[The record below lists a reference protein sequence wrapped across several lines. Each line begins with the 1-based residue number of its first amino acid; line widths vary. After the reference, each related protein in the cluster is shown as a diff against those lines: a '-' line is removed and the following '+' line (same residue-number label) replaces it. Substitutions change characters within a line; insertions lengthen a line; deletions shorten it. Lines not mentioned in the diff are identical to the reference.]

1 MAEKVGQQVERSF
14 NESATAVS
22 LRGNCLETLRTVPS
36 ESVRLVVTSPPY
48 NIGKDYEEILPL
60 EEYLEFQR
68 RVISECLR
76 VLTPDGN
83 ICWQVGFTKSGREI
97 VPLDV
102 LFYPLFKEF
111 GLFLRNRI
119 VWTFGHGPP
128 IKNRFNGRH
137 ETVLWFSKSETSYFD
152 VDPVRVPQK
161 YPGKRHYRGPKKG
174 EYSGHPLGKNPGDVW
189 DIPNVKAHH
198 PEKSLHQCQFPIALV
213 QRLVRALTKEG
224 DWVLDPFSGVGSAV
238 CGALIEGRRGI
249 GCELHKDYADIAEAR
264 MARAL
269 NGELQYRDID
279 KPIQIPDPHS
289 DVGRRVED

>member
-1 MAEKVGQQVERSF
+1 MSLIRNSF
-14 NESATAVS
+14 SPDSRAVS
-22 LRGNCLETLRTVPS
+22 LRGDCLESLGNIPS

-48 NIGKDYEEILPL
+48 NIGKDYEQILPL
-60 EEYLEFQR
+60 GDYLDFQR
-68 RVISECLR
+68 EVIAECIR

-97 VPLDV
+97 VPLDA

-111 GLFLRNRI
+111 DLFLRNRI

-128 IKNRFNGRH
+128 IRNRFNGRH
-137 ETVLWFSKSETSYFD
+137 ETVLWFGKTEASFFD

-189 DIPNVKAHH
+189 DIPNVKSHH
-198 PEKSLHQCQFPIALV
+198 PEKSVHQCQFPIALV
-213 QRLVRALTKEG
+213 QRLVRSLTEKN

-238 CGALIEGRRGI
+238 CAALIEGRRGI
-249 GCELHKDYADIAEAR
+249 GCEFLDEYAEIAESR
-264 MARAL
+264 MSQAL
-269 NGELQYRDID
+269 EGQLRYRDLD
-279 KPIQIPDPHS
+279 KPIQVPNPNS
-289 DVGRRVED
+289 DVGRRIEG